1 MARAT
6 ECDSAN
12 WPINL
17 TPFTRS
23 QNLPFSEGTL
33 PGHRLPAEPPEQDA
47 TDTGSS
53 VANSIGPTQLEIP
66 GRTRACRSVVL
77 AACKGWKAIN
87 SSASS
92 SASGFRVSCTW
103 RRTGAIAI
111 SESAQHSCEQ
121 SSCKTPSGLDAGPAC
136 LVLSQPALRCTF
148 WLASKRWCSLE
159 RDILSYK
166 MQTNNQAAAVHAGEL
181 VVVVVVV
188 VVTCS
193 SSSSRSR
200 RRRLA
205 PFVGLP
211 SSLAKHLDEWC
222 VHSALTLL
230 ESMSRLTQ
238 TLRFNDPS

>member
-47 TDTGSS
+47 TNTGSS

-121 SSCKTPSGLDAGPAC
+121 SSCKTWEAVGRRFPHLVWMQVQRAWCFRSLHYVARSG
-136 LVLSQPALRCTF
+136 SLRIDG
-148 WLASKRWCSLE
+148 ARWRETSC
-159 RDILSYK
+159 RTRCR
-166 MQTNNQAAAVHAGEL
+166 QTIRQL
-181 VVVVVVV
+181 QY
-188 VVTCS
+188 
-193 SSSSRSR
+193 
-200 RRRLA
+200 
-205 PFVGLP
+205 
-211 SSLAKHLDEWC
+211 
-222 VHSALTLL
+222 
-230 ESMSRLTQ
+230 TQ
-238 TLRFNDPS
+238 QSWW